1 MKYANVFKIEFDFP
15 EQKSVARIH
24 LRAQRAPLG
33 FFQGMGEMEVRSRAR
48 HLLRTLLTCQRGIKG
63 WLCVHWVWWVCKGG
77 DFSGGCG
84 QLTALRSGARCCRC
98 VAHPLGRVS
107 KQAAIHSTDQQ
118 SRGMSTD
125 AHLARG

>member
-84 QLTALRSGARCCRC
+84 QLTALRSGAE
-98 VAHPLGRVS
+98 PG
-107 KQAAIHSTDQQ
+107 AADVWPTHWAGSANRPPFIAQT
-118 SRGMSTD
+118 SR
-125 AHLARG
+125 AEA